1 MDYIDR
7 EMTKTSRLVRR
18 VRANEVPE
26 DVVEP
31 VDWGRELD
39 DDFEWVWQELL
50 IKLYLVLAVMVLAM
64 LAAGLIWGLVN
75 A

>member
-1 MDYIDR
+1 MDYIER
-7 EMTKTSRLVRR
+7 EMIKTSRLVRR
-18 VRANEVPE
+18 IRADEVPE

-31 VDWGRELD
+31 VDWSRELD

-50 IKLYLVLAVMVLAM
+50 IKLYLVLAVAVLTM
-64 LAAGLIWGLVN
+64 LAAGFIWGLVN

>member
-39 DDFEWVWQELL
+39 DDFAWVWQELL
-50 IKLYLVLAVMVLAM
+50 IKLYLVLAVMALAM
-64 LAAGLIWGLVN
+64 LAAGFIWGLIN

>member
-1 MDYIDR
+1 MNYIER
-7 EMTKTSRLVRR
+7 EMIKTSRLVRR
-18 VRANEVPE
+18 IRADEVPE

-31 VDWGRELD
+31 VDWSRELD

-50 IKLYLVLAVMVLAM
+50 IKLYLILAVAVLTM
-64 LAAGLIWGLVN
+64 LAAGFIWGLVN

>member
-1 MDYIDR
+1 MNYIDR

-18 VRANEVPE
+18 VRANEIPE
-26 DVVEP
+26 DVEP
-31 VDWGRELD
+31 IDWSRELD

-50 IKLYLVLAVMVLAM
+50 IKLYLILAVMVLSM
-64 LAAGLIWGLVN
+64 LAAGFIWGLVN